1 MDFVGVFFG
10 EGVRSDSIKVL
21 FFFNRSTSFQGYFPC
36 TVKKKKGWILPQNV
50 AVHSDSIIII
60 LLIFLGDAWESTLEH
75 FARRL

>member
-1 MDFVGVFFG
+1 M
-10 EGVRSDSIKVL
+10 
-21 FFFNRSTSFQGYFPC
+21 SFQGYFPC
-36 TVKKKKGWILPQNV
+36 TEKKKKGWILPQNV